1 MRKRWLTLLSVA
13 IVAML
18 VLAACGSG
26 DDDDD
31 DAAADLSGTPV
42 SMKDSMKFE
51 PDTITVKAG
60 SEVEIALSNDGAI
73 KHNFSIDDADVD
85 EDLDGGKSKSIS
97 FTAPDSP
104 GEYKIHCAIPGHESA
119 GMVATLIVEE

>member
-1 MRKRWLTLLSVA
+1 MWKARLTLLSVA

-18 VLAACGSG
+18 VLAACGDT

-31 DAAADLSGTPV
+31 TDAADLTGTPF
-42 SMKDSMKFE
+42 SMSEMEFD
-51 PDTITVKAG
+51 PDTLTVTAG
-60 SEVEIALSNDGAI
+60 EEVEIALSNDG
-73 KHNFSIDDADVD
+73 SIDHNMSIDEADFD
-85 EDLDGGKSKSIS
+85 EDLDSNDAESFT

-104 GEYKIHCAIPGHESA
+104 GEYKIYCDVPGHESA